1 MRKFTYDMFDQIAPP
16 TLILSTKYHK
26 HLGNLV
32 NVQNI
37 SCEFNMSSHQEI
49 SFDVYKEYNG
59 TKCKLWNKIVD
70 FKYLYVPEHNEYYE
84 LQVDIDETNATVKHV
99 VGVSASERELSQKY
113 LRDFHVNDETDIL
126 RDDYVVTV
134 LYNPNNPNGSLL
146 DRVLHDKGQSWSIG
160 HVDETIARIQRTF
173 TADNTTIYDFL
184 MNTVAKEIECLF
196 LYDSVNRTISAYDLK
211 CNCNNPHCEYRG
223 EFTDACPKCGSTD
236 ITKGYGKYQNVF
248 VASENFATQL
258 TVDGDADS
266 VKNCFKVSGGD
277 DLMTATVANIN
288 PNKSNYIYKF
298 SQLMLDDMPTSLKN
312 KLIAYNSLYQSKVD
326 EYTDLTEDYYEALD
340 NEAYYQTTMMP
351 ETPMPE
357 DTTAQEQLDILMAA
371 SFTVAVQNIT
381 SISKASADLAVKG
394 YAKVLVDPRYTVDV
408 LQSSLSDLQPNDTR
422 TWTGKFKVTSLGK
435 VDDEGNPDEA
445 TSDTTRNVT
454 INGNYEEFLQE
465 KIQKS
470 LDRKDASFI
479 TIFKIED
486 DATFR
491 HELTEYS
498 LDRLTS
504 FSSSYQAVLE
514 VLVQQGVADTQGL
527 NPLNPDDLYKIE
539 LYNTVYRPY
548 YRRKGW
554 IDAEAVVREG
564 EVKVAHAE
572 VERINKLRLRIQ
584 NQLNLPKYLGADYD
598 TFTLYLREDTYNNSN
613 YISDGLDN
621 AELVAKAQELFNVA
635 EAEVL
640 KASELQYSLSGTLQ
654 NFLNTHE
661 FRSVKGK
668 FEIGDWIICKVDD
681 EIYRL
686 RLINIGYSYDN
697 PTDMSVTF
705 SNAIRV
711 NDTVSDVSDILNK
724 AQSMATSY
732 DTTAHQASEGKKAK
746 NTVNGFLKTGL
757 DSALYNVLS
766 GQNQEII
773 IDEHGLT
780 AKAIDDATGQ
790 YSPEQLKVTNNILA
804 FTNDNWEHAVLG
816 LGKHDY
822 KHYNGSTNSWVT
834 DTDYGLSAK
843 FVQAGWIYGS
853 EIAAGQ
859 VYSSNYDS
867 ANSVGTHIDLDNGT
881 FSFAGDG
888 LTYDGTDLMLGG
900 FKVITDGIVTNNIT
914 IMADG
919 EIISDY
925 MVGQVDKTPT
935 AENHGEIFNTYADG
949 RLPWAKHDAIQM
961 DQITKF
967 TYGSTDTIAVSAEE
981 TKITWTDTIPDPE
994 PGVRYYANVFY
1005 YPVKDVTNL
1014 NYLAYDVITGARN
1027 VGGEDLVI
1035 GLTSTAPTS
1044 WQDYIVWD
1052 AYVTI
1057 TGAYNEFR
1065 GGIDISSL
1073 SGNKYVVV
1081 KAYDGWN
1088 ATLKKLDLV
1097 EDIGLI
1103 NKATGVQSR
1112 ASGNNTTAS
1121 GRCSSASGESTQAIG
1136 DYSTTEGYQTLVSTP
1151 MGHAEGQGSRVVS
1164 GYGGHAE
1171 GSSMVTDSY
1180 GHSEGLNTQA
1190 QYCCHAEGY
1199 GTKAVN
1205 QYTHCEGFGGTV
1217 SGEYSHGEGWN
1228 INCSGQMSHVEGS
1241 SCVNI
1246 GRASH
1251 VEGYSCKIEN
1261 SFAVGAH
1268 VEGNYGLLGGSNNAE
1283 GTHVEGYLTEAYSG
1297 LGAHVEGRRCKV
1309 YSDSAHVEGYSCVA
1323 GSSIGEVSEASYS
1336 HAEGSE
1342 TKTLASAAHSE
1353 GYDTVASGYASHA
1366 SGAHTVASG
1375 QNSYTGGYYTTAS
1388 GVNSCANGSYT
1399 IANHDDQFVFGAYNI
1414 ADNSSATDHGNYV
1427 EIVGNGT
1434 ADNAR
1439 SNARTLDWNGNEVLA
1454 GKLTV
1459 GADPVNDMDVVTKR
1473 YIDDI
1478 TGVVDFTGATAS
1490 TAGTHGLVI
1499 APQAGDQDKFLKGDG
1514 TWTTI
1519 AGAIDFTGATSSTDG
1534 THGLVIAPS
1543 AGDQD
1548 KFLKG
1553 NGTWTAIPVMTGSTT
1568 TTTGASGLVPQP
1580 YIADKDKY
1588 LKGDGTWASIDMPSV
1603 FTGATA
1609 STAGTVG
1616 TVPAPSS
1623 GYQTRFLSGDGN
1635 WERVTQLDNYYTTRP
1650 TTANVSLTGGL
1661 NYFLA
1666 TSSMTEGKPPADS
1679 HIIHTSWDNN
1689 NTELGVQ
1696 LALAHGTNPRMWI
1709 RSQSSG
1715 TWTGWY
1721 MVALQNTTAA
1731 LTTDRAVVT
1740 STNGKLN
1747 VSSVTTTELGYL
1759 SGVTS
1764 AVQTQIDGK
1773 STVSFSRTLSSGT
1786 KIGEITIDGTTQNIY
1801 APSGGGGGGSVDDV
1815 QVNGV
1820 SVVTSG
1826 IAEIDLTGY
1835 ETTSDL
1841 TTNYYTKTQTDNL
1854 LSAKADSSSVYSKTD
1869 IDTALSGK
1877 QATIT
1882 GAATTI
1888 TSSNL
1893 TASRVLISNSNGK
1906 VAVSSV
1912 TSTELG
1918 YLSGVTGAIQTQING
1933 KSTVSL
1939 SPTISTGT
1947 KIAEVT
1953 INGVTQNLYAP
1964 NGGGGSSVIPN
1975 PQGTPTDILSS
1986 VSIDDVIYSVSG
1998 NSGAITGTTAPTAQQ
2013 GSNGSLYVQYDAT
2026 DNSIK
2031 YVYCKINDVW
2041 SLFPFEYSDDAF
2053 VDGEGS
2059 SMTTSDGDNLIFV
2072 D

>member
-1 MRKFTYDMFDQIAPP
+1 MRKFTYDMFGSIAPP

-49 SFDVYKEYNG
+49 SFDVYKEYHD
-59 TKCKLWNKIVD
+59 TKCKLWDKLVD

-84 LQVDIDETNATVKHV
+84 LQVDIDETNATIKHV
-99 VGVSASERELSQKY
+99 VGVSASECELSQKY

-134 LYNPNNPNGSLL
+134 LYNENNPEGSLL

-160 HVDETIARIQRTF
+160 HVDNSIKTIQRTF
-173 TADNTTIYDFL
+173 SADGTSIYDFL

-196 LYDSVNRTISAYDLK
+196 LFDSVNRTISAYDLNCK
-211 CNCNNPHCEYRG
+211 CNNCGFRG
-223 EFTDACPKCGSTD
+223 EFVDYCPKCGSTNF
-236 ITKGYGKYQNVF
+236 IKGYGRYQNVF
-248 VASENFATQL
+248 IASENIATQL

-298 SQLMLDDMPTSLKN
+298 SQLMLDDMPTNLKN
-312 KLIAYNSLYQSKVD
+312 KLIAYNTLYQSRQA
-326 EYTDLTEDYYEALD
+326 EYSELTEDYYEALD
-340 NEAYYQTTMMP
+340 HEAYLQTSMMP

-504 FSSSYQAVLE
+504 FSNSYQAVLE

-527 NPLNPDDLYKIE
+527 NPLNPDDFYKIE

-554 IDAEAVVREG
+554 IDDEAVVREG

-584 NQLNLPKYLGADYD
+584 NQLNLPNYLGNDYD
-598 TFTLYLREDTYNNSN
+598 TFTLYLREDTYSNAN

-621 AELVAKAQELFNVA
+621 ADLIAKAKELFEVA
-635 EAEVL
+635 EQEIY

-654 NFLNTHE
+654 NFLNTNE
-661 FRSVKGK
+661 FRSVKSK
-668 FEIGDWIICKVDD
+668 FEIGDWIVCKVDD
-681 EIYRL
+681 ELYRL
-686 RLINIGYSYDN
+686 RLINLGYSYDN
-697 PTDMSVTF
+697 PTDVSVTF
-705 SNAIRV
+705 SNATRL
-711 NDTVSDVSDILNK
+711 NNMVSDVSDILGK

-746 NTVNGFLKTGL
+746 NTVTGFLKTGL

-1065 GGIDISSL
+1065 GGIDISRL

-1097 EDIGLI
+1097 EDIGLV

-1112 ASGNNTTAS
+1112 ASGNNTIAS
-1121 GRCSSASGESTQAIG
+1121 GRCSSASGDSTRALA
-1136 DYSTTEGYQTLVSTP
+1136 DYSHTEGYQTQVDALY
-1151 MGHAEGQGSRVVS
+1151 GHAENYMTQVHGMA
-1164 GYGGHAE
+1164 GHCE
-1171 GSSMVTDSY
+1171 GWQSSCTGSY
-1180 GHSEGLNTQA
+1180 G
-1190 QYCCHAEGY
+1190 
-1199 GTKAVN
+1199 
-1205 QYTHCEGFGGTV
+1205 HCEGFGGSSV
-1217 SGEYSHGEGWN
+1217 GEASHCEGVNGVATGRGSHFEGIRTLNGLYGAIGVASHCEGEDNYVNSHAGHVEGRLCSVIGADGAHAEGWN
-1228 INCSGQMSHVEGS
+1228 TQVSYNSGGAVDGAHAEGYFTNVYDGMGSHAEGAYTTIES
-1241 SCVNI
+1241 
-1246 GRASH
+1246 GAYGSH
-1251 VEGYSCKIEN
+1251 VEGYN
-1261 SFAVGAH
+1261 
-1268 VEGNYGLLGGSNNAE
+1268 
-1283 GTHVEGYLTEAYSG
+1283 
-1297 LGAHVEGRRCKV
+1297 
-1309 YSDSAHVEGYSCVA
+1309 
-1323 GSSIGEVSEASYS
+1323 
-1336 HAEGSE
+1336 
-1342 TKTLASAAHSE
+1342 
-1353 GYDTVASGYASHA
+1353 
-1366 SGAHTVASG
+1366 
-1375 QNSYTGGYYTTAS
+1375 
-1388 GVNSCANGSYT
+1388 T
-1399 IANHDDQFVFGAYNI
+1399 IASSPFQHVSGRFNV
-1414 ADNSSATDHGNYV
+1414 ADTSKTYAV
-1427 EIVGNGT
+1427 IVGNGSGD
-1434 ADNAR
+1434 AFRRNIY
-1439 SNARTLDWNGNEVLA
+1439 TLDWNGNGVYY

-1519 AGAIDFTGATSSTDG
+1519 AGAIDFTGATSSTAG

-1588 LKGDGTWASIDMPSV
+1588 LKGDGTWASIEMPSV

-1616 TVPAPSS
+1616 TVPAPSV
-1623 GYQTRFLSGDGN
+1623 GYQTRFLSGDGA
-1635 WERVTQLDNYYTTRP
+1635 WERVTMLENYYTRNTRP
-1650 TTANVSLTGGL
+1650 TTANQTMYNGISYFIASVSG
-1661 NYFLA
+1661 A
-1666 TSSMTEGKPPADS
+1666 SPRMTEGAPPTDSHVIHTGWDADS
-1679 HIIHTSWDNN
+1679 AGGGS
-1689 NTELGVQ
+1689 Q
-1696 LALAHGTNPRMWI
+1696 LALSHGTNPRLWI
-1709 RSQSSG
+1709 RCQTG
-1715 TWTGWY
+1715 GVTGNWTDWY
-1721 MVALQNTTAA
+1721 MIPRIAVKGTLAG
-1731 LTTDRAVVT
+1731 DRA
-1740 STNGKLN
+1740 LI
-1747 VSSVTTTELGYL
+1747 SSPGGHLYYSETTKDELAYL
-1759 SGVTS
+1759 HGVTS
-1764 AVQTQIDGK
+1764 SVQTQIDGK
-1773 STVSFSRTLSSGT
+1773 STVSFSPTLSSGT

-1815 QVNGV
+1815 HVNGV

-1841 TTNYYTKTQTDNL
+1841 TTNYYNKTQTDNL

-1912 TSTELG
+1912 TSTELR

-1986 VSIDDVIYSVSG
+1986 VSIDNIIYSVSG

-2031 YVYCKINDVW
+2031 YVYCKINGVW

-2053 VDGEGS
+2053 VDGEGN